1 MTDSMELQTSS
12 ASVARTVQRKWIRSD
27 AAASPFVWAGL
38 LPVLGLALVNAYAV
52 LPFARNHIERTVLNE
67 TRAKLDAQGM
77 SWAELMVSGQHV
89 IVRGSPPDAGA
100 GDAALASARSTTCPT
115 WLGRFTCA
123 VQVIGLFTPAL
134 PQPALKVEPT
144 PAAPATP
151 ATPAAAAAASA
162 ATVEPMATAAS
173 ACEKSLAEI
182 VAQTKIEF
190 ATASAIIQPRSAP
203 VLDALAQAA
212 AQCPGRLMIEGHT
225 DSTGSPKTNQA
236 LSLARAE
243 AVRAALAQRGL
254 AQDRL
259 QAQGLGDER
268 PLADNVNAEGRAR
281 NRRIEFRAVVA
292 PN

>member
-1 MTDSMELQTSS
+1 MTDSTEPQASS
-12 ASVARTVQRKWIRSD
+12 AIVARTEQRMWIRSD
-27 AAASPFVWAGL
+27 AAASPFIWAGL
-38 LPVLGLALVNAYAV
+38 LPVVGLVLVFAYGL
-52 LPFARNHIERTVLNE
+52 LPFARSDIERSVLNE

-77 SWAELMVSGQHV
+77 PWAELFVSGQHV

-100 GDAALASARSTTCPT
+100 GEAALAAARAATCPT
-115 WLGRFTCA
+115 WLGRFACA
-123 VQVIGLFTPAL
+123 VQVVGLFAPEPSKPAS
-134 PQPALKVEPT
+134 KVEP
-144 PAAPATP
+144 A
-151 ATPAAAAAASA
+151 PAAAAAASA
-162 ATVEPMATAAS
+162 TPVHAAATAAS

-190 ATASAIIQPRSAP
+190 ATASATIQARSAP
-203 VLDALAQAA
+203 VLDALAEAA

-225 DSTGSPKTNQA
+225 DSTGTPQANRA

-243 AVRAALAQRGL
+243 AVRAALAQRGV

-268 PLADNVNAEGRAR
+268 PLGDNGSAVGRAR
-281 NRRIEFRAVVA
+281 NRRIEFRAIAA

>member
-1 MTDSMELQTSS
+1 MTPRWPPRGNHLPHL
-12 ASVARTVQRKWIRSD
+12 AGPIHLRVQ
-27 AAASPFVWAGL
+27 
-38 LPVLGLALVNAYAV
+38 VNA
-52 LPFARNHIERTVLNE
+52 FE
-67 TRAKLDAQGM
+67 
-77 SWAELMVSGQHV
+77 
-89 IVRGSPPDAGA
+89 
-100 GDAALASARSTTCPT
+100 
-115 WLGRFTCA
+115 
-123 VQVIGLFTPAL
+123 PAL
-134 PQPALKVEPT
+134 PKPAQGQTDGCP
-144 PAAPATP
+144 
-151 ATPAAAAAASA
+151 AASA
-162 ATVEPMATAAS
+162 ANVEAAAAAAS

-190 ATASAIIQPRSAP
+190 STASAVIQARSAS

-243 AVRAALAQRGL
+243 AVRAALARRGL

-268 PLADNVNAEGRAR
+268 PLADNASAEGRAR
-281 NRRIEFRAVVA
+281 NRRIEFRAIAA

>member
-1 MTDSMELQTSS
+1 MTDSMELQASS
-12 ASVARTVQRKWIRSD
+12 ATVARTVQRKWIRSD
-27 AAASPFVWAGL
+27 AGASPFVWAGL

-100 GDAALASARSTTCPT
+100 GDAALDAARSTTCPT

-134 PQPALKVEPT
+134 PKPAPKVEPT
-144 PAAPATP
+144 PAA
-151 ATPAAAAAASA
+151 ASG
-162 ATVEPMATAAS
+162 ATVEAVAAAAS

-190 ATASAIIQPRSAP
+190 ATASAVIQARSAP

-254 AQDRL
+254 TQDRL

-268 PLADNVNAEGRAR
+268 PLADNGNADGRAR
-281 NRRIEFRAVVA
+281 NRRIEFRAIAA

>member
-12 ASVARTVQRKWIRSD
+12 ATVARSVQRKWIRSD

-67 TRAKLDAQGM
+67 TRTKLDAQGM

-100 GDAALASARSTTCPT
+100 GDAALATARSTTCPT

-134 PQPALKVEPT
+134 PKPALKIEP
-144 PAAPATP
+144 AP
-151 ATPAAAAAASA
+151 ATPAAAAAASTAPVEAVA
-162 ATVEPMATAAS
+162 AAAS

-190 ATASAIIQPRSAP
+190 ATASAVIQARSAP

-212 AQCPGRLMIEGHT
+212 GHCPGRLMIEGHT
-225 DSTGSPKTNQA
+225 DSTGSPNTNRA

-268 PLADNVNAEGRAR
+268 PLADNGNAEGRAK
-281 NRRIEFRAVVA
+281 NRRIEFRAIAA

>member
-12 ASVARTVQRKWIRSD
+12 ATVARTVQRKWIRSD

-52 LPFARNHIERTVLNE
+52 LPFARNHIERTVLSE

-89 IVRGSPPDAGA
+89 IVRGSPPDASA
-100 GDAALASARSTTCPT
+100 GDAALATARSTTCPT
-115 WLGRFTCA
+115 WLGSFTCA

-134 PQPALKVEPT
+134 PKPALKVEPT
-144 PAAPATP
+144 PAA
-151 ATPAAAAAASA
+151 AAAVSAAASA
-162 ATVEPMATAAS
+162 APVEAVAAAAS

-212 AQCPGRLMIEGHT
+212 VQCPGHLMIEGHT
-225 DSTGSPKTNQA
+225 DSTGSPQTNQA

-268 PLADNVNAEGRAR
+268 PLADNASAEGRAR
-281 NRRIEFRAVVA
+281 NRRIEFRAIVA

>member
-1 MTDSMELQTSS
+1 MTDSMELQASS
-12 ASVARTVQRKWIRSD
+12 TAVARSVQRKWIRSD

-38 LPVLGLALVNAYAV
+38 LPALGLALVNAYAV
-52 LPFARNHIERTVLNE
+52 LPFARNDIERTVLSE
-67 TRAKLDAQGM
+67 TRAKLDAQGS
-77 SWAELMVSGQHV
+77 SWAELLVSGQHV

-100 GDAALASARSTTCPT
+100 GEAALSSARAATCPT
-115 WLGRFTCA
+115 WLGSFTCA

-134 PQPALKVEPT
+134 PKPALKVEPA
-144 PAAPATP
+144 PAVAIAAP
-151 ATPAAAAAASA
+151 AASA
-162 ATVEPMATAAS
+162 APLEATAAAAAAS

-190 ATASAIIQPRSAP
+190 ATASATIQARSAP

-212 AQCPGRLMIEGHT
+212 AKCPGRLTIEGHT
-225 DSTGSPKTNQA
+225 DSTGSPQTNQA

-259 QAQGLGDER
+259 QTQGLGDER
-268 PLADNVNAEGRAR
+268 PLADNGNAEGRAK
-281 NRRIEFRAVVA
+281 NRRIEFRAIAA

>member
-12 ASVARTVQRKWIRSD
+12 ATVARTVQRKWIRSD

-52 LPFARNHIERTVLNE
+52 LPFARNHIERTVLSE

-89 IVRGSPPDAGA
+89 IVRGSPPDASA
-100 GDAALASARSTTCPT
+100 GDAALATARSTTCPT
-115 WLGRFTCA
+115 WLGSFTCA

-134 PQPALKVEPT
+134 PKPALKVEPT
-144 PAAPATP
+144 PATP
-151 ATPAAAAAASA
+151 AAASA

-190 ATASAIIQPRSAP
+190 ATASAIIQPRSTP

-225 DSTGSPKTNQA
+225 DSTGSPQTNQA

-281 NRRIEFRAVVA
+281 NRRIEFRAIVA

>member
-12 ASVARTVQRKWIRSD
+12 ATVARTVQRKWIRSD

-115 WLGRFTCA
+115 WLGSFTCA

-134 PQPALKVEPT
+134 PKPALKVEPT
-144 PAAPATP
+144 PATP
-151 ATPAAAAAASA
+151 AAASA

-190 ATASAIIQPRSAP
+190 ATASAIIQPRSTP

>member
-12 ASVARTVQRKWIRSD
+12 ATVARTVQRKWIRSD

-52 LPFARNHIERTVLNE
+52 LPFARNHIERTVLSE

-100 GDAALASARSTTCPT
+100 GDAALATARSTTCPT

-134 PQPALKVEPT
+134 PKPTPKVEPT
-144 PAAPATP
+144 PAAAP
-151 ATPAAAAAASA
+151 AASA
-162 ATVEPMATAAS
+162 APVEAVTAAAS

-190 ATASAIIQPRSAP
+190 ATASAIIQARSAP

-212 AQCPGRLMIEGHT
+212 AQCPGRLLIEGHT
-225 DSTGSPKTNQA
+225 DSTGSPTTNQA

-243 AVRAALAQRGL
+243 AVRAALARRGL

-268 PLADNVNAEGRAR
+268 PLADNGSAEGRAR
-281 NRRIEFRAVVA
+281 NRRIEFRAIA
-292 PN
+292 ASN

>member
-12 ASVARTVQRKWIRSD
+12 ATVARTVQRKWIRSN

-52 LPFARNHIERTVLNE
+52 LPFARNHIERTVLSE

-100 GDAALASARSTTCPT
+100 GEAALASARSTTCPT
-115 WLGRFTCA
+115 WLGSFTCA

-134 PQPALKVEPT
+134 PKPALQVEP
-144 PAAPATP
+144 
-151 ATPAAAAAASA
+151 TPAAAAAASA

-243 AVRAALAQRGL
+243 AVRAALAQRGP

-268 PLADNVNAEGRAR
+268 PLADNGNAEGRAR

>member
-12 ASVARTVQRKWIRSD
+12 ATVARTVQRKWIRSD

-52 LPFARNHIERTVLNE
+52 LPFARNHIERTVLSE

-89 IVRGSPPDAGA
+89 IVRGSPPDASA
-100 GDAALASARSTTCPT
+100 GDAALATARSTTCPT
-115 WLGRFTCA
+115 WLGSFTCA

-134 PQPALKVEPT
+134 PKPALKVEPT
-144 PAAPATP
+144 PATP
-151 ATPAAAAAASA
+151 AAASA

-190 ATASAIIQPRSAP
+190 ATASAIIQPRSTP

-225 DSTGSPKTNQA
+225 DSTGSPQTNQA

-243 AVRAALAQRGL
+243 AVRGALAQRGL

>member
-1 MTDSMELQTSS
+1 MELQTSS
-12 ASVARTVQRKWIRSD
+12 ATVARTVQRKWIRSD

-52 LPFARNHIERTVLNE
+52 LPFARNHIERTVLSE

-100 GDAALASARSTTCPT
+100 GEAALATARATTCPT

-134 PQPALKVEPT
+134 PKPAPKVEPT
-144 PAAPATP
+144 PAAAP
-151 ATPAAAAAASA
+151 AASA
-162 ATVEPMATAAS
+162 ASVEAVTAAAS

-190 ATASAIIQPRSAP
+190 ATASAIIQARSAP

-212 AQCPGRLMIEGHT
+212 AQCPGRLLIEGHT
-225 DSTGSPKTNQA
+225 DSTGSPTTNQA

-243 AVRAALAQRGL
+243 AVRAALARRGL

-268 PLADNVNAEGRAR
+268 PLADNGNAEGRAR
-281 NRRIEFRAVVA
+281 NRRIEFRAIA
-292 PN
+292 ASN

>member
-1 MTDSMELQTSS
+1 MTDSMELQASS
-12 ASVARTVQRKWIRSD
+12 ATVARTVQRKWIRSD
-27 AAASPFVWAGL
+27 AGASPFVWAGL

-100 GDAALASARSTTCPT
+100 GDAALATARSTTCPT

-134 PQPALKVEPT
+134 PKPAPKVEPT
-144 PAAPATP
+144 PAA
-151 ATPAAAAAASA
+151 ASG
-162 ATVEPMATAAS
+162 ATVEAVAAAAS

-190 ATASAIIQPRSAP
+190 ATASAVIQARSAP

-254 AQDRL
+254 TQDRL

-268 PLADNVNAEGRAR
+268 PLADNGNADGRAR
-281 NRRIEFRAVVA
+281 NRRIEFRAIAA

>member
-1 MTDSMELQTSS
+1 MRDSMELQTSS
-12 ASVARTVQRKWIRSD
+12 ATVARTVQRKWIRSD

-52 LPFARNHIERTVLNE
+52 LPFARNHIERTVLSE

-115 WLGRFTCA
+115 WLGSFTCA

-134 PQPALKVEPT
+134 PKPALKVEPT
-144 PAAPATP
+144 PATP
-151 ATPAAAAAASA
+151 AAASA

-190 ATASAIIQPRSAP
+190 ATASAIIQPRSTP

-225 DSTGSPKTNQA
+225 DSTGSPQTNQA

>member
-1 MTDSMELQTSS
+1 
-12 ASVARTVQRKWIRSD
+12 
-27 AAASPFVWAGL
+27 
-38 LPVLGLALVNAYAV
+38 
-52 LPFARNHIERTVLNE
+52 
-67 TRAKLDAQGM
+67 M
-77 SWAELMVSGQHV
+77 SREH
-89 IVRGSPPDAGA
+89 PPDAGA

-115 WLGRFTCA
+115 WLGNFTCA
-123 VQVIGLFTPAL
+123 VQVIGLFAPAL
-134 PQPALKVEPT
+134 PKPALKVEPT
-144 PAAPATP
+144 PAAAP
-151 ATPAAAAAASA
+151 AASA
-162 ATVEPMATAAS
+162 ATVEAVDAAAS

-212 AQCPGRLMIEGHT
+212 SQCPGRLMIEGHT
-225 DSTGSPKTNQA
+225 DSTGSPQTNRA

-243 AVRAALAQRGL
+243 AVRAALARRGL

-268 PLADNVNAEGRAR
+268 PLADNGHAEGRAR
-281 NRRIEFRAVVA
+281 NRRIEFRAIAA